1 MKFDKKYI
9 NTRITVIVVMAALL
23 MLAIIGK
30 AVFTATVQNEKW
42 KKVGA
47 VSVSDTMLLKP
58 NRGNILSADGQLMA
72 SSLPDYKV
80 YVDFL
85 SGIEW
90 WYDSIAVGQK
100 KKVYDP
106 KQLHEKDSMWRADV
120 DTICRGLVEIC
131 PKYTFEEYKAHLL
144 EGLEKRK
151 RYWEVCPHTVLNFI
165 QYNQL
170 IKLPIFNLKN
180 RNRSGLV
187 AEERNNRNKPFGS
200 LAKRTLGE
208 MYGAKDSARSGLE
221 LAYDSL
227 LRGEPGKV
235 HNKKVLSKYLSIVDK
250 EPVDGYDLV
259 TTIDVSMQDIC
270 ESALR
275 EKLYEVD
282 ASMGVVILMEVKTG
296 DVKAIVNL
304 VRYDD
309 GNYYEAQNFALA
321 ALMEPG
327 STFKT
332 ASILV
337 ALDDGYIT
345 VNDHVDTGSGICNM
359 YGAKMKD
366 HNWYRGGYGTID
378 VPHVL
383 MFSSNVGV
391 SKLIDAHYHNQPEK
405 FVEGLRRVGIGT
417 PLGLPF
423 DGAAEPRIRM
433 PHKDRTGGYKMSDNW
448 SATALAWMSIGYE
461 TQIPPISTVS
471 FYNAIANNGKLVRP
485 RFAKGISKNGEMVE
499 EFPVEVIRP
508 HICGQAALDD
518 IQKILYRVVN
528 DREGLG
534 KKAGNPYFH
543 VSGKTGTA
551 QVAGKGGYKGGQ
563 NEHLVSFCGYYPSED
578 PKYTCIVAIRHSY
591 YVASGGGQ
599 AGPVFSKI
607 AQRIYS
613 KNVTTDI
620 NVAKDS
626 TAVFVPGVKN
636 GNVIAAQYV
645 LNKLGVKSEGGKGY
659 EWGTAVAGDDAVEFQ
674 SVKVGNDIVPNVL
687 GMGARDAV
695 SALSNRGLK
704 VRMTGRGK
712 VVAQSVSSGSKV
724 VKGQTVMLTLALK

>member
-9 NTRITVIVVMAALL
+9 NARITVIVVVAVLL
-23 MLAIIGK
+23 MIAIIAR
-30 AVFTATVQNEKW
+30 AVVTATVENEHW

-47 VSVSDTMLLKP
+47 VSVSDTMPLP
-58 NRGNILSADGQLMA
+58 AMRGNILSADGQLMA

-80 YVDFL
+80 YIDFL
-85 SGIEW
+85 SGIDRLP
-90 WYDSIAVGQK
+90 DSIAPNK
-100 KKVYDP
+100 SKIKVYDP
-106 KQLHEKDSMWRADV
+106 KQVHEKDSMWNANM
-120 DTICRGLVEIC
+120 DTICRGLAEIC
-131 PKYTFEEYKAHLL
+131 PRYTFEEHRAHLM
-144 EGLEKRK
+144 EGLQNHK
-151 RYWEVCPHTVLNFI
+151 RYWDVSPRVVLNFI
-165 QYNQL
+165 QYNEL
-170 IKLPIFNLKN
+170 MKLPVFNLKN
-180 RNRSGLV
+180 RYASGLTV
-187 AEERNNRNKPFGS
+187 IPRNNRNKPFGS
-200 LAKRTLGE
+200 LARRTLGE
-208 MYGAKDSARSGLE
+208 MFGAKDSARSGLE

-227 LRGEPGKV
+227 LRGEPGKK
-235 HNKKVLSKYLSIVDK
+235 HTKKVLSRYLPIVDK
-250 EPVDGYDLV
+250 EPVDGYDLIS
-259 TTIDVSMQDIC
+259 TIDVSMQDIC

-275 EKLYEVD
+275 EKLHELD
-282 ASMGVVILMEVKTG
+282 ASMGVVVLMEVETG

-304 VRYDD
+304 MRYDD
-309 GNYYEAQNFALA
+309 GEYYEARNYALA

-332 ASILV
+332 ASIMV

-345 VNDHVDTGSGICNM
+345 KNTVVDTGNGVCNM

-366 HNWYRGGYGTID
+366 HNWYRGGYGVID

-383 MFSSNVGV
+383 MVSSNVGV
-391 SKLIDAHYHNQPEK
+391 SKLVDGHYHNQPEK

-423 DGAAEPRIRM
+423 NGAANPQIRM
-433 PHKDRTGGYKMSDNW
+433 PHKDRTGGYRMSDNW

-471 FYNAIANNGKLVRP
+471 FYNAIANGGKMVRP
-485 RFAKGISKNGEMVE
+485 RFVKGIAKNGEVVE
-499 EFPVEVIRP
+499 EFPVEVIKP
-508 HICGQAALDD
+508 HICKESTLKDMQE
-518 IQKILYRVVN
+518 ILYRVVN

-563 NEHLVSFCGYYPSED
+563 NEHLVSFCGYYPSEE
-578 PKYTCIVAIRHSY
+578 PRYTCIVAIRHAY

-620 NVAKDS
+620 NLAKDS
-626 TAVFVPGVKN
+626 TAVFVPDVKN
-636 GNVIAAQYV
+636 GNVLAAQYV
-645 LNKLGVKSEGGKGY
+645 LDELGLKAKGGKGY
-659 EWGTAVAGDDAVEFQ
+659 EWGVAAAGDACVEFQ
-674 SVKVGNDIVPNVL
+674 PVTMNENLVPNVL

-695 SALSNRGLK
+695 SALSSRGLK
-704 VRMTGRGK
+704 VRMSGRGK
-712 VVAQSVSSGSKV
+712 VTSQSVSSGSKV
-724 VKGQTVMLTLALK
+724 VKGQTVMLELR

>member
-9 NTRITVIVVMAALL
+9 NTRITVIVVAAALL
-23 MLAIIGK
+23 MVAIIAR
-30 AVFTATVQNEKW
+30 AVITATVKHDYW
-42 KKVGA
+42 KGIGA
-47 VSVSDTMLLKP
+47 VTVGDTTLMKP

-85 SGIEW
+85 SGIERLP
-90 WYDSIAVGQK
+90 DSTAADGSKV
-100 KKVYDP
+100 KVYDP
-106 KQLHEKDSMWRADV
+106 KQLAEKDSMWRADM
-120 DTICRGLVEIC
+120 DSICHGLVAIC
-131 PKYTFEEYKAHLL
+131 SNYTFEQYKEHML

-165 QYNQL
+165 QYHE
-170 IKLPIFNLKN
+170 IVKLPIFNLKN

-187 AEERNNRNKPFGS
+187 AVERNNRNKPFGS

-227 LRGEPGKV
+227 LRGEPGKK
-235 HNKKVLSKYLSIVDK
+235 HNKKVLSKYPSIVDK

-259 TTIDVSMQDIC
+259 STIDVSMQDIC

-275 EKLYEVD
+275 EKLHELD
-282 ASMGVVILMEVKTG
+282 AIMGVVVLMEVKTG

-304 VRYDD
+304 QRYDD
-309 GNYYEAQNFALA
+309 GKYYEARNYALA

-345 VNDHVDTGSGICNM
+345 VNDWVDTGSGICNM

-366 HNWYRGGYGTID
+366 HNWYRGGYHKID

-383 MFSSNVGV
+383 MYSSNVGV
-391 SKLIDAHYHNQPEK
+391 SKLIDAHYHNQPDK

-423 DGAAEPRIRM
+423 RGAADPYIRM
-433 PHKDRTGGYKMSDNW
+433 PERDHKGGFRMSRNW

-471 FYNAIANNGKLVRP
+471 FYNAIANNGKMVRP
-485 RFAKGISKNGEMVE
+485 RFAKGIAKDGEMVE

-508 HICGQAALDD
+508 QICKKSALED
-518 IQKILYRVVN
+518 IKNILYRVVN
-528 DREGLG
+528 DKEGLG

-551 QVAGKGGYKGGQ
+551 QVATGGGYKAGH

-626 TAVFVPGVKN
+626 TAVHVPKVKD
-636 GNVIAAQYV
+636 GNVIAAQQV
-645 LNKLGVKSEGGKGY
+645 LSELGVKSAGGQGY
-659 EWGTAVAGDDAVEFQ
+659 EWGTASVGETSVEFQ
-674 SVKVGNDIVPNVL
+674 PVKVGENVVPNVL

-695 SALSNRGLK
+695 SAMSSRGLK
-704 VRMTGRGK
+704 VRMSGRGK
-712 VVAQSVSSGSKV
+712 VVSQSVSSGSKV
-724 VKGQTVMLTLALK
+724 TKGQTVMLTLN

>member
-9 NTRITVIVVMAALL
+9 HTRITVIIVIAFM
-23 MLAIIGK
+23 MMFAIVARAIY
-30 AVFTATVQNEKW
+30 TATVENEKW

-85 SGIEW
+85 SGIERLA
-90 WYDSIAVGQK
+90 DSIAPDGS
-100 KKVYDP
+100 KVKVFDP
-106 KQLHEKDSMWRADV
+106 QQLADKDSMWRANL
-120 DTICRGLVEIC
+120 DTICQGLAEIC
-131 PKYTFEEYKAHLL
+131 PRYTYNEYHRHLT

-165 QYNQL
+165 QFNEL
-170 IKLPIFNLKN
+170 RKLPIFCMKN
-180 RNRSGLV
+180 RNRSGLTY
-187 AEERNNRNKPFGS
+187 EERNNRHKPFGS
-200 LAKRTLGE
+200 LARRTLGE
-208 MYGAKDSARSGLE
+208 MFGAKDSARSGLE

-235 HNKKVLSKYLSIVDK
+235 HHKKVLSKYLSIIDK
-250 EPVDGYDLV
+250 EPVNGYDLV
-259 TTIDVSMQDIC
+259 STIDVNMQDIC

-275 EKLYEVD
+275 EKLYELG

-304 VRYDD
+304 MRYDD
-309 GNYYEAQNFALA
+309 GNYYEARNYALA

-332 ASILV
+332 ASIMV

-345 VNDHVDTGSGICNM
+345 TRDWVDTGNGICNM

-366 HNWYRGGYGTID
+366 HNWATRGGYGPID
-378 VPHVL
+378 VPHTL
-383 MFSSNVGV
+383 MYSSNIGV
-391 SKLIDAHYHNQPEK
+391 SKLIDGHYHHQPEK

-423 DGAAEPRIRM
+423 DGAADPVIRM
-433 PHKDRTGGYKMSDNW
+433 PNKNNW
-448 SATALAWMSIGYE
+448 SKTALAWMSIGYE

-471 FYNAIANNGKLVRP
+471 FYNAIANGGKMVRP
-485 RFAKGISKNGEMVE
+485 RFVKGVSKNGEMVE
-499 EFPVEVIRP
+499 EFPVEVIKQR
-508 HICGQAALDD
+508 ICKQSTLED
-518 IQKILYRVVN
+518 IQNILYRVVN

-551 QVAGKGGYKGGQ
+551 QVANGAGYKGGL
-563 NEHLVSFCGYYPSED
+563 NEHLVSFCGYYPSEE
-578 PKYTCIVAIRHSY
+578 PKYTCIVAIRHAY

-599 AGPVFSKI
+599 AGVVFSKI
-607 AQRIYS
+607 AQRVYS
-613 KNVTTDI
+613 KNVTTDL

-626 TAVFVPGVKN
+626 VVMRVPKVKN
-636 GNVIAAQYV
+636 GNISAARMV
-645 LNKLGVKSEGGKGY
+645 LGELGTVAQGGQGY
-659 EWGTAVAGDDAVEFQ
+659 EWGVASREDNAVNFHQTRMEENV
-674 SVKVGNDIVPNVL
+674 VPNVV

-695 SALSNRGLK
+695 YAMSTRGLQ
-704 VRMTGRGK
+704 VRVKGRGK
-712 VVAQSVSSGSKV
+712 VQRQSVPSGNKV
-724 VKGQTVMLTLALK
+724 VKGQTVLIELN

>member
-9 NTRITVIVVMAALL
+9 NTRITVIVVIAALL
-23 MLAIIGK
+23 MVAIIAR
-30 AVFTATVQNEKW
+30 AVITATVENEKW

-47 VSVSDTMLLKP
+47 VSVSDTMSLKP

-80 YVDFL
+80 YIDFL
-85 SGIEW
+85 AGVERLA
-90 WYDSIAVGQK
+90 DSVAPDGSKV
-100 KKVYDP
+100 KVYDP
-106 KQLHEKDSMWRADV
+106 DQLVEKKEMWETNMDS
-120 DTICRGLVEIC
+120 ICRGLAEIC
-131 PKYTFEEYKAHLL
+131 PRYTFDEYKSHLM

-165 QYNQL
+165 QFNEL
-170 IKLPIFNLKN
+170 IRLPVFSLKN
-180 RNRSGLV
+180 RYRSGLTY
-187 AEERNNRNKPFGS
+187 EERNNRNKPFGS
-200 LAKRTLGE
+200 LARRTLGE
-208 MYGAKDSARSGLE
+208 MFGAKDSARSGLE

-235 HNKKVLSKYLSIVDK
+235 HHKKVLSKFLSIIDK

-259 TTIDVSMQDIC
+259 STIDVSMQDIC

-275 EKLYEVD
+275 EKLHELD

-345 VNDHVDTGSGICNM
+345 PKTIVDTGSGICNM

-366 HNWYRGGYGTID
+366 HNWYRGGYGVID

-423 DGAAEPRIRM
+423 DGAADPRIRM
-433 PHKDRTGGYKMSDNW
+433 PHKDHRGGYRMSDNW

-471 FYNAIANNGKLVRP
+471 FYNAIANNGKMVRP
-485 RFAKGISKNGEMVE
+485 RFVKGISKNGEMVE

-508 HICGQAALDD
+508 HICKQSSLDD
-518 IQKILYRVVN
+518 IRNILYRVVN
-528 DREGLG
+528 DKEGLG

-563 NEHLVSFCGYYPSED
+563 NEHLVSFCGFYPSED
-578 PKYTCIVAIRHSY
+578 PKYTCVVAIRHSY

-607 AQRIYS
+607 ARRIYS
-613 KNVTTDI
+613 KNVTTDL

-626 TAVFVPGVKN
+626 TAVFVPEVKP
-636 GNVIAAQYV
+636 GDVMAARYV
-645 LNKLGVKSEGGKGY
+645 LEQLGLKSEGGQGY
-659 EWGTAVAGDDAVEFQ
+659 EWGTALSGNQCVEFQ
-674 SVKVGNDIVPNVL
+674 QVKMNSNTVPNVV
-687 GMGARDAV
+687 GMGARDAAYV
-695 SALSNRGLK
+695 LGSRGLK
-704 VRMTGRGK
+704 VRMKGRGK
-712 VVAQSVSSGSKV
+712 VTNQSVAGGSQV
-724 VKGQTVMLTLALK
+724 VKGQTVLIELN

>member
-23 MLAIIGK
+23 MVAIITR
-30 AVFTATVQNEKW
+30 AVITATVQNEKW

-47 VSVSDTMLLKP
+47 VSVSDTLPMP
-58 NRGNILSADGQLMA
+58 AARGNILSADGQLMA

-80 YVDFL
+80 YIDFL
-85 SGIEW
+85 SGVDRLE
-90 WYDSIAVGQK
+90 DSIAPNGS
-100 KKVYDP
+100 KVKVFDP
-106 KQLHEKDSMWRADV
+106 QQVAEKDSMWMANM
-120 DTICRGLVEIC
+120 DTICRGLAVIC
-131 PKYTFEEYKAHLL
+131 PNHTYEEHYAHMM
-144 EGLEKRK
+144 EGLTNHK
-151 RYWEVCPHTVLNFI
+151 RYWDVSPRMVLNFI
-165 QYNQL
+165 QYNDL
-170 IKLPIFNLKN
+170 MKLPVFNLKN
-180 RNRSGLV
+180 RYASGLTV
-187 AEERNNRNKPFGS
+187 DPRNNRNKPFGS
-200 LAKRTLGE
+200 LARRTLGE
-208 MYGAKDSARSGLE
+208 MFGAKDSARSGLE

-227 LRGEPGKV
+227 LRGEPGRK

-250 EPVDGYDLV
+250 EPVDGYDLIS
-259 TTIDVSMQDIC
+259 TIDVSMQDIC

-275 EKLYEVD
+275 EKLHELD
-282 ASMGVVILMEVKTG
+282 ASMGVVVLMEVKTG

-304 VRYDD
+304 MRYDD
-309 GNYYEAQNFALA
+309 GEYYEARNYALA

-332 ASILV
+332 ASIMV

-345 VNDHVDTGSGICNM
+345 TKDIVDTGSGICNM

-366 HNWYRGGYGTID
+366 HNWYRGGYGVID

-383 MFSSNVGV
+383 MFSSNIGV
-391 SKLIDAHYHNQPEK
+391 SKLVDGHYHNQPEK
-405 FVEGLRRVGIGT
+405 FVQGLRRIGIGT

-423 DGAAEPRIRM
+423 DGAADPVIRM
-433 PHKDRTGGYKMSDNW
+433 PHKDRTGGYRMSDNW

-471 FYNAIANNGKLVRP
+471 FYNAIANNGKMVRP
-485 RFAKGISKNGEMVE
+485 RFVKGIAKNGEIVE

-508 HICGQAALDD
+508 RICKQSTLDD
-518 IQKILYRVVN
+518 IQNILYRVVN
-528 DREGLG
+528 DKEGLG

-551 QVAGKGGYKGGQ
+551 QVATGGGYKAGH

-578 PKYTCIVAIRHSY
+578 PKYTCIVAIRHAY

-599 AGPVFSKI
+599 AGVVFSKI

-620 NVAKDS
+620 NLAKDS
-626 TAVFVPGVKN
+626 TAVFVPDVKK
-636 GNVIAAQYV
+636 GNIIAAQYV
-645 LNKLGVKSEGGKGY
+645 LENLGLKTYGGNGC
-659 EWGTAVAGDDAVEFQ
+659 EWGLAEVGSNRVEFQ
-674 SVKVGNDIVPNVL
+674 PLKESDDIVPNVL

-695 SALSNRGLK
+695 CMLSNRGMT
-704 VRMTGRGK
+704 VRMKGRGK
-712 VVAQSVSSGSKV
+712 VVSQSVSSGSKV
-724 VKGQTVMLTLALK
+724 VKGRTVILELK

>member
-9 NTRITVIVVMAALL
+9 NTRITGIVVIAVLVMI
-23 MLAIIGK
+23 AIIAK
-30 AVFTATVQNEKW
+30 AVITATAQNAFW

-85 SGIEW
+85 AGIEW
-90 WYDSIAVGQK
+90 WYDSLGTDK
-100 KKVYDP
+100 KQKVYDP
-106 KQLHEKDSMWRADV
+106 DQWHEKDSMWRANIDS
-120 DTICRGLVEIC
+120 ISSGLVEIC
-131 PKYTFEEYKAHLL
+131 PKYTAEEYKSHLL

-165 QYNQL
+165 QYHQMV
-170 IKLPIFNLKN
+170 KLPIFKLKN
-180 RNRSGLV
+180 RNRSGMV

-200 LAKRTLGE
+200 LARRTLGE
-208 MYGAKDSARSGLE
+208 MFGAKDSARSGLE

-227 LRGEPGKV
+227 LRGVPGKV
-235 HNKKVLSKYLSIVDK
+235 HNKKVLSKYLSIVDQ

-259 TTIDVSMQDIC
+259 STIDVSMQDIC

-275 EKLYEVD
+275 EKLHELE
-282 ASMGVVILMEVKTG
+282 ASMGVVVLMEVKTG

-304 VRYDD
+304 MRYDD
-309 GNYYEAQNFALA
+309 GEYYEARNYALA

-337 ALDDGYIT
+337 ALDDGYIKT
-345 VNDHVDTGSGICNM
+345 TDYVDTGAGICNM
-359 YGAKMKD
+359 YGAMMKD
-366 HNWYRGGYGTID
+366 HNWHRGGYGTID

-383 MFSSNVGV
+383 MVSSNVGV
-391 SKLIDAHYHNQPEK
+391 SKLIDKYYHNQPDK

-423 DGAAEPRIRM
+423 DGAANPNIRM
-433 PHKDRTGGYKMSDNW
+433 PHKDSKGGYRMSDNW

-471 FYNAIANNGKLVRP
+471 FYNAIANNGKMVRP
-485 RFAKGISKNGEMVE
+485 RFVKGISKDGEMVE

-508 HICGQAALDD
+508 RICRQEALDD
-518 IQKILYRVVN
+518 IRNILYRVVN
-528 DREGLG
+528 DKDGLG
-534 KKAGNPYFH
+534 KRAGNPYFH

-551 QVAGKGGYKGGQ
+551 QVATGGGYKAGH
-563 NEHLVSFCGYYPSED
+563 NEHLVSFCGFYPSED
-578 PKYTCIVAIRHSY
+578 PKYTCIVAIRHAY

-620 NVAKDS
+620 NLAKDS
-626 TAVFVPGVKN
+626 TAVHVPDVKN
-636 GNVIAAQYV
+636 GNVVSAQYV
-645 LNKLGVKSEGGKGY
+645 LRELGLKSTGGKGY
-659 EWGTAVAGDDAVEFQ
+659 EWGLASAGGSCVEFQ
-674 SVKVGNDIVPNVL
+674 PVKVNDNIVPNVM
-687 GMGARDAV
+687 GMGAKDAV
-695 SALSNRGLK
+695 YALSSRGMR
-704 VRMTGRGK
+704 VRMKGRGK
-712 VVAQSVSSGSKV
+712 VIGQSVASGSKV
-724 VKGQTVMLTLALK
+724 VKGQTVTLELN